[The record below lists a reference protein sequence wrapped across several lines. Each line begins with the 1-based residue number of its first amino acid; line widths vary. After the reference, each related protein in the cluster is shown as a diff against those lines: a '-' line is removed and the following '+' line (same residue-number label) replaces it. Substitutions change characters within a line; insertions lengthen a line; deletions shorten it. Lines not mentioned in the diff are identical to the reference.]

1 MNKENNIKLE
11 KQADS
16 TDFTPYLTS
25 DNSLKRGTPERIRR
39 LFFIKKLIKIFG
51 YDRYDFSTL
60 EYTTSKEK
68 CSLFCP
74 ECKTTFSQLPHNLRN
89 GKGCPTCAKKSRV
102 RGKNR

>member
-25 DNSLKRGTPERIRR
+25 DNSLKRGTPLHIRR
-39 LFFIKKLIKIFG
+39 LFFIKKLINIFG
-51 YDRYDFSTL
+51 YDKYDFSTL

-74 ECKTTFSQLPHNLRN
+74 ECNAIFSQLPHNLRN
-89 GKGCPTCAKKSRV
+89 GKGCPTCANKN
-102 RGKNR
+102 RGKNK